1 MTPVGL
7 TADGGITYGM
17 TGMFAEIFDNLQVS
31 LVNHILVIDF
41 CSSFCI
47 MAMGF
52 SAMFTFQLDNT
63 KR

>member
-41 CSSFCI
+41 CSSYGI